1 MNIGFRVD
9 SSSKIG
15 TGHVHRCITLAELFK
30 KKSIK
35 SFFFSRNEPG
45 NINSNI
51 KKSGFELKV
60 ITSRKLELSN
70 KFEIMKNYIKN
81 FKIDLIFIDNYSID
95 SVWEKEIS
103 KYCKIVLIEDFLK
116 RKTYC
121 DYYINYHLVNGK
133 ENNKYFVKKNCIKF
147 LGPKYSIIKKIK
159 KKKKISLK
167 KRNILI
173 FMGGVD
179 NTDVTSKLISLL
191 SSRDFENF
199 NIKVIIGKK
208 NKKRKEIENKV
219 NKLKNFS
226 TLIGIYQNLY
236 SFFRESKLCIIN
248 AGVTM
253 YETLIIGNQILIIP
267 QSNFHKR
274 ILKNY
279 YKHNVFDHIDNI
291 KNLKKEKIIK
301 LILNKVS
308 KRTLQNRKAFF
319 DDKGASRIVEYFA
332 ELIK

>member
-103 KYCKIVLIEDFLK
+103 KYF
-116 RKTYC
+116 
-121 DYYINYHLVNGK
+121 
-133 ENNKYFVKKNCIKF
+133 KF
-147 LGPKYSIIKKIK
+147 
-159 KKKKISLK
+159 
-167 KRNILI
+167 
-173 FMGGVD
+173 
-179 NTDVTSKLISLL
+179 
-191 SSRDFENF
+191 
-199 NIKVIIGKK
+199 
-208 NKKRKEIENKV
+208 
-219 NKLKNFS
+219 
-226 TLIGIYQNLY
+226 
-236 SFFRESKLCIIN
+236 
-248 AGVTM
+248 
-253 YETLIIGNQILIIP
+253 
-267 QSNFHKR
+267 
-274 ILKNY
+274 
-279 YKHNVFDHIDNI
+279 
-291 KNLKKEKIIK
+291 
-301 LILNKVS
+301 
-308 KRTLQNRKAFF
+308 
-319 DDKGASRIVEYFA
+319 
-332 ELIK
+332 